1 MNLNIEKVRVDS
13 YEVEELACKI
23 LGIDYDE
30 IDADVTIIEEEM
42 MEQLDIDLEIF
53 QDIIERLIPLV
64 EVGQSPLTNELYK
77 GFADTENSMWLLK
90 IKKNI

>member
-23 LGIDYDE
+23 LGLDYDE
-30 IDADVTIIEEEM
+30 IDAGESIIEEEM
-42 MEQLDIDLEIF
+42 VEQLNIDLELF
-53 QDIIERLIPLV
+53 QDIIERLIPLI
-64 EVGQSPLTNELYK
+64 EVGQSPLTNEVYK

-90 IKKNI
+90 IKKHV